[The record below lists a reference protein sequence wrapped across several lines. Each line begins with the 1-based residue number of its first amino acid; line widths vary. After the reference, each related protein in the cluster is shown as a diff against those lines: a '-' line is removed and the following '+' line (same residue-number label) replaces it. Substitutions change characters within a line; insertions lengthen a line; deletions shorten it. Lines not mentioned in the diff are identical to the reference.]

1 MARTK
6 VTQPA
11 STSSLAPTASSR
23 KRSPDTKSL
32 NTALNILNAVATVDP
47 HVAACGVEDVSV
59 YRANCRP
66 GGGTRAQLA
75 TGGWVC
81 ILGAT
86 GETQLSP
93 KFSSGLAAGPG
104 TSAVTCAGVA
114 ELLRPARAQADLTRP
129 LQVAVVRQ
137 LYSLALP
144 GLLPAFDLLYQPGLG
159 ADTQVRPLAP
169 RGMLLP
175 LRTH

>member
-1 MARTK
+1 
-6 VTQPA
+6 
-11 STSSLAPTASSR
+11 
-23 KRSPDTKSL
+23 L

-47 HVAACGVEDVSV
+47 HVAECGVEDVTV
-59 YRANCRP
+59 YRANCRAQDDEVLRTLVRTDSVPVVRGSQAGRP